1 MIEKAGFQ
9 KGFQKG
15 NVGLSTK
22 HTLALINCGEATAK
36 EIIALKNEIQK
47 KVYETFG
54 IELKTEPVFAGFE
67 HQL

>member
-15 NVGLSTK
+15 KAGLSTK
-22 HTLALINCGEATAK
+22 HTLALTNRGDATAK

-47 KVYETFG
+47 KVYEVFG

-67 HQL
+67 NQE